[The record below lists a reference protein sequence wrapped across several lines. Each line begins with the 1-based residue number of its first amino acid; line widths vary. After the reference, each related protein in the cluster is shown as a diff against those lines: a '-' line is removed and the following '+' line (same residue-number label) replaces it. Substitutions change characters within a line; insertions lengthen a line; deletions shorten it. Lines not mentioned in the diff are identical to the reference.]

1 MTDSSERPFVGR
13 EEQLE
18 TLVGLLPGGGDGPR
32 TVLLAGE
39 ESSGRRRLVSELGKK
54 LDGQLLLRWSFQ
66 PEDDGVAVML
76 RLHGGLASS
85 LSRAGALGTTAAT
98 AARNQPSADSSVASW
113 CEEFLS
119 QLESGE
125 RDEQGGL
132 QLRIPPQNPY
142 RGLLHLLLQLTAE
155 VPTVM
160 EFHQVNVACSPA
172 FWTWF
177 SLLYRAVYERK
188 RPVLWVFSTSQSPY
202 CEEPDDSSPTPSGLL
217 MGLLTQ
223 QVDATLDLPGLDE
236 SGILA
241 LLDGAYRPNHFP
253 PDLPPHLAAVTG
265 GNPARLNDLLD
276 LLESEEIVVWDDRDG
291 YELTRPIEQLTI
303 AGITPGIELQ
313 PAAEA
318 AEGPADQGERENLAR
333 AILRVAALEGV
344 RFTAGAVAQT
354 LAVERDVVDDLL
366 DELPQL
372 VSEVVHHVAVDS
384 WIYRFER
391 PIYRQHYLEEG
402 ARAPG
407 KKQRLLPGRLAVVLL
422 DRYVPAAHAYI
433 PVAARLLSDSGQRR
447 RARNLLSLAM
457 GSDRL
462 DLSRFAIELVDL
474 DGGEGVDRP
483 LLRLLHAEPAEKAV
497 TGARQEVAEEML
509 GHLERWADAGQDPSL
524 ANYAALLRSRLALR
538 GQRLD
543 EAAVHAE
550 KALAGFRSEKD
561 SVRAGET
568 LNHLA
573 LLSLHQREP
582 ARAREF
588 VNQATRESNIP
599 PVKAYSLFIRGLLGK
614 GQRKLS
620 SAAESFGE
628 AARLAGEA
636 GIPVLGIEARINQG
650 EALVLLGRP
659 QSARAP
665 LRHAR
670 DTARALRALHLARA
684 ATALLSQA
692 EAAAGD
698 TEVAFELAQDTLD
711 LTRQTGMEHLLA
723 ADLYHCGLFAVTA
736 GKGQQALPF
745 FLEARERAVEAEH
758 GLLKEIEFHL
768 GQLYLVAGELDEAD
782 KALANSL
789 DHSRLAGDPSR
800 EGRVLQTQGMVQ
812 EKRGAREAAQDL
824 YHRAIDR
831 LEGPVHKKDRSTIRQ
846 HLAEMKTDDRPD

>member
-1 MTDSSERPFVGR
+1 MTDSTDRPFVGR
-13 EEQLE
+13 DEQLE
-18 TLVGLLPGGGDGPR
+18 TLVGLLPRADDGPR
-32 TVLLAGE
+32 TVLLDGE
-39 ESSGRRRLVSELGKK
+39 EGSGRRRLVTELGTK
-54 LDGQLLLRWSFQ
+54 LDGQLMLRWSFQ

-85 LSRAGALGTTAAT
+85 LSRAGALGSDVAAT
-98 AARNQPSADSSVASW
+98 VRKQPSEDDVVAAW

-142 RGLLHLLLQLTAE
+142 RGLQHLLLRLATE
-155 VPTVM
+155 VPMVM
-160 EFHQVNVACSPA
+160 EFHQVNAACSPA

-177 SLLYRAVYERK
+177 SRLYLAIGEQD
-188 RPVLWVFSTSQSPY
+188 RPVLWIVATTPSPY
-202 CEEPDDSSPTPSGLL
+202 GEEPDDSSPTPSGLL
-217 MGLLTQ
+217 MGLLTHK
-223 QVDATLDLPGLDE
+223 VDATLDLPGLDG
-236 SGILA
+236 SAIQA
-241 LLDGAYRPNHFP
+241 LLDGAYRPNQFP
-253 PDLPPHLAAVTG
+253 ADLSSHLAAITG
-265 GNPARLNDLLD
+265 GNPARLADLLD
-276 LLESEEIVVWDDRDG
+276 LLEREEIIVWGEQDG
-291 YELTRPIEQLTI
+291 FQLTRSTEQLTI
-303 AGITPGIELQ
+303 ADIIPGIALQ
-313 PAAEA
+313 PAGEP
-318 AEGPADQGERENLAR
+318 AEGPPDQKEREDLAR
-333 AILRVAALEGV
+333 DILRVAALEGV

-366 DELPQL
+366 DEMPLL
-372 VSEVVHHVAVDS
+372 VTEVTHHEAVDS

-391 PIYRQHYLEEG
+391 GLYRNHYLDEADR
-402 ARAPG
+402 ARG
-407 KKQRLLPGRLAVVLL
+407 KQQRGLPGRLAMVLL

-433 PVAARLLSDSGQRR
+433 PVAARLLSQSGQRR

-462 DLSRFAIELVDL
+462 DLSRFAMDLVEQ
-474 DGGEGVDRP
+474 DGAEGVDRP

-497 TGARQEVAEEML
+497 TGARPEVAEEML
-509 GHLERWADAGQDPSL
+509 GRLDRWIESGEDPSL
-524 ANYAALLRSRLALR
+524 ANYTALLRSRLALR

-543 EAAVHAE
+543 EAITHAE
-550 KALAGFRSEKD
+550 NALAGFREERD

-573 LLSLHQREP
+573 LLSLHRRDP
-582 ARAREF
+582 AKARDY
-588 VNQATRESNIP
+588 VGQATRESNIP
-599 PVKAYSLFIRGLLGK
+599 PVKAYSLFIRGLLAK

-636 GIPVLGIEARINQG
+636 GNPVLGIEARINQG
-650 EALVLLGRP
+650 EALVLLGRS

-670 DTARALRALHLARA
+670 DAAAALRALHLARA

-698 TEVAFELAQDTLD
+698 PAAAFELAQDTLD

-745 FLEARERAVEAEH
+745 FLEARERSDEAEH
-758 GLLKEIEFHL
+758 GLRKEIEFHL
-768 GQLYLVAGELDEAD
+768 GQMYLVAGELDQAD
-782 KALANSL
+782 EALASSL
-789 DHSRLAGDPSR
+789 DHARLAGDRSR

-812 EKRGAREAAQDL
+812 EKRGAREAATDL
-824 YHRAIDR
+824 YRQAIDR
-831 LEGPVHKKDRSTIRQ
+831 LDGPAHKKDRSAIRQ
-846 HLAEMKTDDRPD
+846 HLAEMRTEN